1 MKTRTGLQDLAAV
14 HIREDKTMAAIRRMK
29 KEDIPR
35 VAMIHRAIMRTT
47 ARILGEFDLELEFM
61 DLRSTYPEGCL
72 VAIEKGEVVGFLMSS
87 QKSWGFGLVTSGWI
101 ELVGVLPD
109 HMGRGIGHALGKA
122 ILAHFDEQDI
132 DDVYTAV
139 KWDYSDLITFFKSI
153 GFGRSEFINLKHV
166 REE

>member
-1 MKTRTGLQDLAAV
+1 
-14 HIREDKTMAAIRRMK
+14 MAEIRRMK
-29 KEDIPR
+29 KEDIPK
-35 VAMIHRAIMRTT
+35 VASIHRAIMRTT

-72 VAIEKGEVVGFLMSS
+72 VAVEKGEVVGFLMSS

-122 ILAHFDEQDI
+122 ILDHFDEQDI

-153 GFGRSEFINLKHV
+153 GFGRSEFINLKHA